1 MRVNAVVGVNLPEV
15 VTLYVSGDVD
25 EQDTSELCD
34 LIVGNGCPATPTVA
48 LDLSEVTFFG
58 SGGIRALI
66 RASKLLQARDCR
78 LCIDDCS
85 GFVQRVLD
93 VTGVRAAFSRSDVV
107 VPLDDEGAA

>member
-25 EQDTSELCD
+25 EQDTTELCD

-48 LDLSEVTFFG
+48 LDLSDVTFFG
-58 SGGIRALI
+58 SAAIRALI
-66 RASKLLQARDCR
+66 RASRLLEDRDCQ

-85 GFVQRVLD
+85 GFVARVLD
-93 VTGVRAAFSRSDVV
+93 VTGVRAAFERSDGV
-107 VPLDDEGAA
+107 VPVENEGAA